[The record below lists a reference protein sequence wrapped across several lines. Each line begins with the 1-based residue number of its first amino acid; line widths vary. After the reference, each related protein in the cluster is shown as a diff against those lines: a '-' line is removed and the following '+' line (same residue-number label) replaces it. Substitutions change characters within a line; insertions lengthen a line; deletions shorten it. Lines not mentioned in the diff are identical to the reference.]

1 MLTAVRSQ
9 CLLAKTFMMIYAASS
24 FIQKIHGCVYKTVVG
39 CCLTTNHVKGVVGGK
54 KKEVVESPGSKL
66 LLAGGCGLRVLATHS
81 AKNRT
86 QRGPTN
92 LCVIDCRPSM
102 EDSSSPDKFAT
113 CGLAH
118 EVRPVARRL
127 SRGGRNRPTLTRPLS
142 LRDPSPRLLVYPV
155 CEPQYTCPVITLVYP
170 VLNT

>member
-24 FIQKIHGCVYKTVVG
+24 FIQKTHCCVYKTVVG
-39 CCLTTNHVKGVVGGK
+39 CCLTTNHVKGVVGG

-127 SRGGRNRPTLTRPLS
+127 RAARAPRAVLVCRARYARGHDPRDLCIS
-142 LRDPSPRLLVYPV
+142 LCPPG
-155 CEPQYTCPVITLVYP
+155 EPGK
-170 VLNT
+170 

>member
-1 MLTAVRSQ
+1 MLLGAGSYPRAVYWARGVS
-9 CLLAKTFMMIYAASS
+9 CG
-24 FIQKIHGCVYKTVVG
+24 GCDESAFA
-39 CCLTTNHVKGVVGGK
+39 LEK

-127 SRGGRNRPTLTRPLS
+127 RAARA
-142 LRDPSPRLLVYPV
+142 PRAVLVKKV
-155 CEPQYTCPVITLVYP
+155 VY
-170 VLNT
+170 VDMKALEEEAAVSS